1 MKHMRPLLALLTL
14 LPFSAA
20 AQIFNPVTGEFRVN
34 QNVPSDQYLPQLA
47 MGPSDDYVVVW
58 KSWQQDGSDASI
70 YFRRYNSAH
79 IAISNELLVAT
90 GSNYQEQYVVKV
102 IYWTAGR
109 FLIAWNTASG
119 LYMRVLEADN
129 TLGATVNL
137 GGGGQWD
144 MAVRGNTLT
153 LLYGSGNDALYLRS
167 YDLGT
172 NSFTGPAVLATENAA
187 NDYDHPNIRYKS
199 DGTLVAIFG
208 RDNYPQHIYRKT
220 FDADLL
226 AQINETLVYQ
236 QNSSL
241 NCIDVSTNAS
251 DEILISTKWGVNG
264 TDVFQAW
271 ILDANGATLMG
282 TTGVFS
288 SSYAYYTSECALFD
302 NGDFVIVMGTWT
314 SLNDT
319 ENYNVRGIYFS
330 DYNFQNSGVQ
340 VLNTTIAGVQA
351 YPAVEKRADGG
362 FVVVWQ
368 GNGFQGD
375 TQGINARVWSGVSFP
390 GVQAGTNAATV
401 VAETGT
407 TGVVE
412 LRLGTQPTGNVVVD
426 LSVSDDTEASID
438 VAQMTFTSADWNVP
452 QNVTVTGLDDAL
464 DDGDINLSLVATMNA
479 ATADAQYAAMPAKL
493 FAVTNRDDDALFSL
507 PLPPA
512 FCRDIGLAAVNVL
525 VTNAGVPV
533 GSPSVISSDQAVV
546 DNADISVQQLNATTF
561 AISISNLTDNVPGTA
576 AITLTVSDAYFSYND
591 SFDVTTLGAVPVIT
605 QNGSELTVNPAGVSY
620 QWYLD
625 GAFIPGGTQQS
636 WTATENGTY
645 TVLVVDAD
653 GCYSNSADFVYNSTG
668 IATAPYEQFR
678 AMLHHDVL
686 QLVAPGAGLL
696 RMIDARG
703 REVMSARVNVGQQRI
718 ALPAIAPGAY
728 TVLLNGASARVV
740 KE

>member
-1 MKHMRPLLALLTL
+1 MRHLLALLAL
-14 LPFSAA
+14 LPALA
-20 AQIFNPVTGEFRVN
+20 GAQIWNPVTNEFRVN

-90 GSNYQEQYVVKV
+90 GSSTQEQYVVKV
-102 IYWTAGR
+102 LYWTAGR

-119 LYMRVLEADN
+119 LYLRVLEADN
-129 TLGATVNL
+129 TLGATLNL
-137 GGGGQWD
+137 GGNGQWD

-153 LLYGSGNDALYLRS
+153 LLYGSGNDVLNIRN

-172 NSFTGPAVLATENAA
+172 NTFTGPAVLVTEDAN

-199 DGTLVAIFG
+199 DGTLVAIYG
-208 RDNYPQHIYRKT
+208 RDNYPQRIYRKT

-226 AQINETLVYQ
+226 AQINETIVYN

-282 TTGVFS
+282 TTGIFS

-319 ENYNVRGIYFS
+319 ENYNVRGFYAS
-330 DYNFQNSGVQ
+330 SYNFQNSGVQ

-375 TQGINARVWSGVSFP
+375 TQGINARAYSGVSFP
-390 GVQAGTNAATV
+390 GVQAGTNTATV
-401 VAETGT
+401 VDETGA
-407 TGVVE
+407 TGVVQ

-438 VAQMTFTSADWNVP
+438 VPQLTFTTTDWNVP
-452 QNVTVTGLDDAL
+452 QDVTLTGLDDAL
-464 DDGDINLSLVATMNA
+464 DDGDIALSLVATMNA
-479 ATADAQYAAMPAKL
+479 ATADGQYAAMGPEN
-493 FAVTNRDDDALFSL
+493 FAVLNRDDDALFSV
-507 PLPPA
+507 PQPPP
-512 FCRDIGLAAVNVL
+512 FCRDIGLAAANVI
-525 VTNAGVPV
+525 VTNVGAPV
-533 GSPSVISSDQAVV
+533 GSPSVSSSDQNVV
-546 DNADISVQQLNATTF
+546 ADADLSVQQLNATTF
-561 AISISNLTDNVPGTA
+561 AIGISNLQDNAPGTA
-576 AITLTVSDAYFSYND
+576 FITLTVSDAYFSY
-591 SFDVTTLGAVPVIT
+591 SGGFSVTTLGAVPVIT
-605 QNGSELTVNPAGVSY
+605 QNGSELTVNPPGVSY

-625 GAFIPGGTQQS
+625 GAFLPGGTLQS
-636 WTATENGTY
+636 WTATANGTY

-668 IATAPYEQFR
+668 ITSAPREAFR
-678 AMLHHDVL
+678 AVL
-686 QLVAPGAGLL
+686 FNETLTLFAPHPGLL
-696 RMIDARG
+696 RVLDASG
-703 REVMSARVNVGQQRI
+703 RDVMHAWVNAGQQSI
-718 ALPAIAPGAY
+718 ALPGLAPGAY
-728 TVLLNGASARVV
+728 TVLLNGEGRRVV
-740 KE
+740 RE

>member
-1 MKHMRPLLALLTL
+1 MRQFLLALSL
-14 LPFSAA
+14 LPFFAH
-20 AQIFNPVTGEFRVN
+20 AQNWNAVTNEFRVN
-34 QNVPSDQYLPQLA
+34 QNVASDQYLPQLA

-58 KSWQQDGSDASI
+58 KSNLQDDNTASI

-79 IAISNELLVAT
+79 IAISPELLVAT

-102 IYWTAGR
+102 VYWNNGR

-119 LYMRVLEADN
+119 LYLRVLEADN
-129 TLGATVNL
+129 TLGATINL

-153 LLYGSGNDALYLRS
+153 LLYGSGNDVLNIRS

-172 NSFTGPAVLATENAA
+172 NNFTGPAVLVTEDAN
-187 NDYDHPNIRYKS
+187 NDYEHPNIRYKS
-199 DGTLVAIFG
+199 DGSLVAIYNRG
-208 RDNYPQHIYRKT
+208 NYPQRIYRKT

-226 AQINETLVYQ
+226 AQINETLVYS

-241 NCIDVSTNAS
+241 NCIDVSTNAN
-251 DEILISTKWGVNG
+251 DEMLISTKWGVNG
-264 TDVFQAW
+264 TSVFQAW
-271 ILDANGATLMG
+271 ILDANGGTLMG
-282 TTGVFS
+282 TTGIFS

-319 ENYNVRGIYFS
+319 ENYNVRGYYATN
-330 DYNFQNSGVQ
+330 YNFQNSGVQ

-390 GVQAGTNAATV
+390 GVQAGTNATTE

-412 LRLGTQPTGNVVVD
+412 LRLGTQPTGNVVID

-438 VAQMTFTSADWNVP
+438 LAQITFTTTNWNVP
-452 QNVTVTGLDDAL
+452 QPVTVTGLDDLL

-479 ATADAQYAAMPAKL
+479 ATADAAYAAMPPKN
-493 FAVTNRDDDALFSL
+493 FAVRNLDDDAIFGL
-507 PLPPA
+507 PLPQP
-512 FCRDIGLAAVNVL
+512 FCRDIGLAAVNVI
-525 VTNAGVPV
+525 VNNAGVPV
-533 GSPSVISSDQAVV
+533 GSPIVASTDQNVV
-546 DNADISVQQLNATTF
+546 ANADITVQQLNATTF
-561 AISISNLTDNVPGTA
+561 AISISNLQDNVPGTTY
-576 AITLTVSDAYFSYND
+576 ISLTVSDANFAYSG
-591 SFDVTTLGAVPVIT
+591 SFGVTTLGAVPVIS
-605 QNGSELTVNPAGVSY
+605 QNGAELTVNPAGVSY

-636 WTATENGTY
+636 WTAAQNGTY
-645 TVLVVDAD
+645 TVLVVDAE
-653 GCYSNSADFVYNSTG
+653 GCYSNSAEYVFNSTG
-668 IATAPYEQFR
+668 IVAAQHERFR
-678 AMLHHDVL
+678 AGPLTDAL
-686 QLVAPGAGLL
+686 TLVAPQAGLL
-696 RMIDARG
+696 RLFDARG
-703 REVMSARVNVGQQRI
+703 REVVQARVRAGQQ
-718 ALPAIAPGAY
+718 ALPLPALAPGVY
-728 TVLLNGASARVV
+728 TAVLGNERAVVV